1 MRRLA
6 EYMVVLLKTMATTS
20 GAPAT
25 ITVTSAPSPGAGD
38 KRETIL
44 FMGVCHSAGAQEQ
57 TFCNFF
63 LLAMLAPALCTIG
76 TLCTPLC
83 ISLGVYCGKISA
95 ESWRLHLTKSAIHY
109 MDIGMCNSR
118 MWHIPL
124 KDVKDISALEDTYTL
139 VIKMD
144 PKDVYRYVAKPMYKE
159 YDCII
164 LRHCKN
170 AGDFA
175 REVKHQMAAL

>member
-1 MRRLA
+1 
-6 EYMVVLLKTMATTS
+6 MATGS
-20 GAPAT
+20 GAPAI

-38 KRETIL
+38 KREPIL
-44 FMGVCHSAGAQEQ
+44 FIGVCHSADAQEQ

-63 LLAMLAPALCTIG
+63 LLAMLAPALCAVG

-83 ISLGVYCGKISA
+83 IPLGVYCGKLSA
-95 ESWRLHLTKSAIHY
+95 ESWRLYLTKSAIHY
-109 MDIGMCNSR
+109 LDIGMCNFYNR

-124 KDVKDISALEDTYTL
+124 KDIKDILALEDSHDI

-144 PKDVYRYVAKPMYKE
+144 PKDVYRYVAKPMHKD

-175 REVKHQMAAL
+175 REVKHQLQMADS